1 MGGTAA
7 LALAGASMYKAKV
20 DADKVNAKATR
31 DYRQRVAEV
40 QRQQQ
45 ADAEVRQE
53 KLAKASA
60 TQRARF
66 AAEGLNPADGS
77 SGAVIDGLKQKTQ
90 RELDERSA
98 VYDAELKTVRSSFAD
113 MQADQLQ
120 KKNNASD
127 LLLGDDRNVRRIKDW
142 N

>member
-20 DADKVNAKATR
+20 DTDQASAKATR
-31 DYRQRVAEV
+31 DYQQRLAEV

-53 KLAKASA
+53 KLAKVSA
-60 TQRARF
+60 TQRAHF
-66 AAEGLNPADGS
+66 AAQGLNPAEGS
-77 SGAVIDGLKQKTQ
+77 SGAVLDGLKQKTQ
-90 RELDERSA
+90 RELDEQSA
-98 VYDAELKTVRSSFAD
+98 IYDAELKTVQDSFAD
-113 MQADQLQ
+113 MQASQLQ
-120 KKNNASD
+120 KKNTLSD
-127 LLLGDDRNVRRIKDW
+127 LLMGNDRKVRQIKNW